1 VAAPTTAAPVKVRLR
16 KHQIRAVHAAHTA
29 LRHTARTCVVMAC
42 GTGKTYV
49 AARIAARVA
58 PQGTRLV
65 LLPTL
70 ELLAQ
75 TIDDWRTAGMT
86 GPVLALCSKRPNTRS
101 GPVAHTT
108 HPGILAGAV
117 HEHPDLTVFAT
128 YHSLHRVKDAHI
140 DYALPPWSLIAVDEA
155 HRTSGDL
162 GKRWAAVHDDERVPA
177 HKRLYLTATPRIWS
191 AGEPDEDDDPAL
203 VASMDDAAL
212 YGETSYRLPLA
223 EAIDLDLLADY
234 RVVVMEVHEA
244 TIRARLGISEKATE
258 TELRQAALQIAVL
271 RAMAELDLRRVVSF
285 HHRVADAHDFA
296 ATLPETAARLYAL
309 DETGTGCPDPRELW
323 AAAIDG
329 TQDPDYRRYL
339 LDRFDGRP
347 GEDLVP
353 AHRTVIANSRLLG
366 EGVNIPAID
375 TVVFAD
381 PKESIVD
388 TVQAVGRALRQQ
400 PGQGKKATL
409 IVPVYVAP
417 GEDADDLLGSNLYKP
432 LWRVLQA
439 LRAHDDR
446 IADRLA
452 VPQQPAHPA
461 PQDEEQQGEEVPVDV
476 VFDRTFPA
484 DTIAQAFRLRVLYPR
499 GASFRRGLTAA
510 TAYYQAHGHLDV
522 PQLHDDDTGF
532 ALGRWINRMRKAYA
546 AGTLKPW
553 QTKALEQ
560 IGMIWN
566 LLAQAAERGLLHARN
581 YADHHGHLAAP
592 TDEMIGDFAFG
603 RWLTNRR
610 RTARDRAEQQHD
622 TDPTDTALTAIDP
635 WWNPPWP
642 IGWQRLYYTARTYAE
657 ASITLDDLP
666 ADFLTD
672 DDEPLGEWVRT
683 QSLTFHTLH
692 PEQARLV
699 TELGITPLE
708 PVQSPPQLIGRA
720 ARQQRQLKKG
730 LAAVEAFRA
739 REGHLHIRQRDTV
752 TLDGEEFK
760 VGQWYNNLRKR
771 WDTLP
776 DQHLQAVT
784 AAGLTRHAQ
793 HDAASAT
800 PAAGDTEG

>member
-1 VAAPTTAAPVKVRLR
+1 VRLR
-16 KHQIRAVHAAHTA
+16 KHQSQAVHAAHTA
-29 LRHTARTCVVMAC
+29 LRHTARTSIVMAC

-49 AARIAARVA
+49 AARTAARIA

-86 GPVLALCSKRPNTRS
+86 ADVLALCSKRPNTTS
-101 GPVAHTT
+101 GPVPYTT
-108 HPGILAGAV
+108 DPAV
-117 HEHPDLTVFAT
+117 LTATVHRNPALTVFAT
-128 YHSLHRVKDAHI
+128 YHSLVRVEYAHHHL
-140 DYALPPWSLIAVDEA
+140 ALPPWSLIAIDEA

-162 GKRWAAVHDDERVPA
+162 GKRWAAVHDNALVPA

-191 AGEPDEDDDPAL
+191 AGEPDDDEDASL

-212 YGETSYRLPLA
+212 YGETCYRLPLA
-223 EAIDLDLLADY
+223 EAIDMDLLADY
-234 RVVVMEVHEA
+234 RVVVMEVREA
-244 TIRARLGISEKATE
+244 TIRTRLGLSDRATE
-258 TELRQAALQIAVL
+258 AELRQAALQIAVL

-296 ATLPETAARLYAL
+296 NTLLETAARLYAL
-309 DETGTGCPDPRELW
+309 DETGTGCPDPGELW

-329 TQDPDYRRYL
+329 TQDPAWRRHL
-339 LDRFDGRP
+339 LDCFDGRP
-347 GEDLVP
+347 GEDLVS
-353 AHRTVIANSRLLG
+353 AYRTVIANARLLG
-366 EGVNIPAID
+366 EGVNIPSID

-388 TVQAVGRALRQQ
+388 TVQAVGRALRQK

-452 VPQQPAHPA
+452 VPQQPANPLL
-461 PQDEEQQGEEVPVDV
+461 DEEENEAVPVDV
-476 VFDRTFPA
+476 VFDRPFPA
-484 DTIAQAFRLRVLYPR
+484 DTIAQAFRLRVLHPR
-499 GASFRRGLTAA
+499 DAFFRRGLEAA
-510 TAYYQAHGHLDV
+510 TAYYGRLGHLDV
-522 PQLHDDDTGF
+522 PQLFDDESGF
-532 ALGRWINRMRKAYA
+532 ALGRWINRTRKAYT
-546 AGTLKPW
+546 AGSLKPS
-553 QTKALEQ
+553 QVKALEQ

-566 LLAQAAERGLLHARN
+566 LHAQAAERGLLHARN
-581 YADHHGHLAAP
+581 WAGTHGHLAAP
-592 TDEMIGDFAFG
+592 TGEMIGDFAFG

-610 RTARDRAEQQHD
+610 SGARARAAEGLEP
-622 TDPTDTALTAIDP
+622 DPTDTELAGLDP
-635 WWNPPWP
+635 HWNPQWP
-642 IGWQRLYYTARTYAE
+642 IAWQRLYYTARTYAE

-666 ADFLTD
+666 ADFVTD

-683 QSLTFHTLH
+683 QSTEFAALAPQQIQLVRDLRITLIE
-692 PEQARLV
+692 P
-699 TELGITPLE
+699 TEDE
-708 PVQSPPQLIGRA
+708 APQPTGRA
-720 ARQQRQLKKG
+720 VRQQRQLEQG
-730 LAAVEAFRA
+730 LVAVAAFRA
-739 REGHLHIRQRDTV
+739 REGHVHIRQRDTV
-752 TLDGEEFK
+752 TIDGEEIK
-760 VGQWYNNLRKR
+760 VGQWLNNLRKR

-776 DQHLQAVT
+776 AEQLQAVT
-784 AAGLTRHAQ
+784 AAGLAPHAQ
-793 HDAASAT
+793 PS
-800 PAAGDTEG
+800 GDISQ

>member
-1 VAAPTTAAPVKVRLR
+1 MPAPVTPATADAPPKVRLFS
-16 KHQIRAVHAAHTA
+16 HQSRAVQAAHTA
-29 LRHTARTCVVMAC
+29 LRHTARTSVVMAC

-49 AARIAARVA
+49 AERIAARVA

-86 GPVLALCSKRPNTRS
+86 GPVLALCSKRPPTAAELV
-101 GPVAHTT
+101 PYTT
-108 HPGILAGAV
+108 NPDVLTAAV
-117 HEHPDLTVFAT
+117 HQNPDLTVFGT
-128 YHSLHRVKDAHI
+128 YHSLGRVVAAHH
-140 DYALPPWSLIAVDEA
+140 DCALPPWSFIAVDEA

-162 GKRWAAVHDDERVPA
+162 GKRWAAVHDDALVPA

-191 AGEPDEDDDPAL
+191 AGEPGEDEDPTL
-203 VASMDDAAL
+203 VASMDDPTL
-212 YGETSYRLPLA
+212 YGETCYRLPLA
-223 EAIDLDLLADY
+223 EAIDMDLLADY

-244 TIRARLGISEKATE
+244 TIRTRLGISDKATE
-258 TELRQAALQIAVL
+258 GELRQAALQIAVL
-271 RAMAELDLRRVVSF
+271 RAMAELDLRRAVSF
-285 HHRVADAHDFA
+285 HHRIDDAHSFA
-296 ATLPETAARLYAL
+296 ATLPKTAARLYAL
-309 DETGTGCPDPRELW
+309 DPTGTGCPDPSELW
-323 AAAIDG
+323 ATAIDG
-329 TQDPDYRRYL
+329 TMDPAVRRHL
-339 LDRFDGRP
+339 LDRFDGQP
-347 GEDLVP
+347 GDGLEP
-353 AHRTVIANSRLLG
+353 AHRTLIANARLLG

-375 TVVFAD
+375 TVIFAD

-388 TVQAVGRALRQQ
+388 TVQAVGRALRQK

-417 GEDADDLLGSNLYKP
+417 GEDTDDLLNSNLYKP

-452 VPQQPAHPA
+452 VPQQPSRTTP
-461 PQDEEQQGEEVPVDV
+461 DGEEEGEAPPVDV
-476 VFDRTFPA
+476 VFDRPFPA
-484 DTIAQAFRLRVLYPR
+484 DTIAQAFRLRVLHPR
-499 GASFRRGLTAA
+499 DASFRRGLEAA
-510 TAYYQAHGHLDV
+510 TAYYETYGHLDV
-522 PQLHDDDTGF
+522 PQLHDDEHDF

-546 AGTLKPW
+546 AGTLKPR
-553 QTKALEQ
+553 QIKALEQ

-566 LLAQAAERGLLHARN
+566 LRTQAAERGLLHAAQWAGR
-581 YADHHGHLAAP
+581 HGHLAVP
-592 TDEMIGDFAFG
+592 TDEMIGDYAFG

-610 RTARDRAEQQHD
+610 RAARERAAQGLAP
-622 TDPTDTALTAIDP
+622 DPTDTALTELDP

-642 IGWQRLYYTARTYAE
+642 ISWQRLYYTARTYAE
-657 ASITLDDLP
+657 AAVTLDDLP
-666 ADFLTD
+666 SDFLTD

-699 TELGITPLE
+699 TELGITPLAPAE
-708 PVQSPPQLIGRA
+708 DEPPQPTGRA
-720 ARQQRQLKKG
+720 GRQQRQLETG
-730 LAAVEAFRA
+730 LAGVEAFRA
-739 REGHLHIRQRDTV
+739 REGHVHIRQRDTV
-752 TLDGEEFK
+752 TLNGEDYK
-760 VGQWYNNLRKR
+760 VGQWLNNLRKR

-776 DQHLQAVT
+776 PEHLQAVT

-793 HDAASAT
+793 PT
-800 PAAGDTEG
+800 AGGTNL